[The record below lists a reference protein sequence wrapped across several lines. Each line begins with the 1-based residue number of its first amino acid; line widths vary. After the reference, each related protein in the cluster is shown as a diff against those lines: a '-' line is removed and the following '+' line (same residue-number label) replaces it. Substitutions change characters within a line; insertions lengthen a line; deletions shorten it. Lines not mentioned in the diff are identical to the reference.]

1 MTAAKQPRARA
12 GKAAASPAQQAGTR
26 SPWARP
32 GKPAGTGSTA
42 GTGRGPARTA
52 AAPVMEH
59 PPQPVRI
66 ATWLMY
72 AGAVLSGVNLIA
84 ALLTSGS
91 ERAALHAANPAWD
104 ASLLTE
110 KVREY
115 MLYVG
120 VTWALAIGLWL
131 IMARTNLAGRGWARM
146 AASVLCALDT
156 LTLIRFLT
164 LPSSA
169 LSKLLVI
176 PMWLAGAGAIVALW
190 QRPSSAWIRSRAG
203 A

>member
-1 MTAAKQPRARA
+1 MTQPKQPRADA
-12 GKAAASPAQQAGTR
+12 SAKAAK

-32 GKPAGTGSTA
+32 APAASAAGKKAG
-42 GTGRGPARTA
+42 A
-52 AAPVMEH
+52 AVPFMEH
-59 PPQPVRI
+59 PPRPVRI
-66 ATWLMY
+66 AAWLMY
-72 AGAVLSGVNLIA
+72 AGAALAAVNLIA

-91 ERAALHAANPAWD
+91 ERAVLHAAHPKWS
-104 ASLLTE
+104 ASMLTE
-110 KVREY
+110 EVRSY
-115 MLYVG
+115 MLFVG

-156 LTLIRFLT
+156 LTLVRFLT
-164 LPSSA
+164 VPSSL

-176 PMWLAGAGAIVALW
+176 PMWLVGAGAIAALW

-203 A
+203 T

>member
-1 MTAAKQPRARA
+1 MTQPKQPRA
-12 GKAAASPAQQAGTR
+12 GTAAR

-32 GKPAGTGSTA
+32 GSSRKAVPAG
-42 GTGRGPARTA
+42 PAV
-52 AAPVMEH
+52 PFLEH
-59 PPQPVRI
+59 PPQQVRI
-66 ATWLMY
+66 AAWLMY
-72 AGAVLSGVNLIA
+72 AGAALAAVNLIA

-91 ERAALHAANPAWD
+91 ERAVLHAAHPKWS
-104 ASLLTE
+104 ASTLTQE
-110 KVREY
+110 VHSY
-115 MLYVG
+115 MLFVG

-164 LPSSA
+164 VPSSL

-176 PMWLAGAGAIVALW
+176 PMWLVGAGAIVALW

-203 A
+203 T